1 MRYLCLGV
9 HRSVGASLL
18 AIVVNDDA
26 CGLVKRGVVES
37 IASRLAPTGIALHR
51 SVGASLLARVV
62 NDDACGLVKRGVFE
76 SIASRLAP
84 TGIALPV
91 PGFCRIA

>member
-1 MRYLCLGV
+1 M
-9 HRSVGASLL
+9 
-18 AIVVNDDA
+18 VVNDDA
-26 CGLVKRGVVES
+26 FGLVKRGVFES
-37 IASRLAPTGIALHR
+37 IASRLAPTGIALHP

-84 TGIALPV
+84 TGIALPM